1 MQGTKEYTYYDVAVE
16 PAFGANQYY
25 YLADEEYQLG
35 EYVMVPFGRKQKIL
49 LGIVSEIKHCT
60 EDNAPYPP
68 EKTKKILHRATDDEI
83 RGEPEPGEEID
94 DTDDSSWTGK
104 TPIQVRCNETSIV
117 VSPLELKILHWI
129 EANQDPRPLRNVQRR
144 YPKYS
149 PKAVEDAMEHL
160 LSMGIL
166 YGGKNFA
173 MNIYFPTGDIQI
185 KEPGARSRAFAK
197 LETIFQN
204 ASQEEIEQQAIESA
218 SVLDELLGR
227 SGLEDTISA
236 ILIVAKYGT
245 GHNGELTER
254 EKHLVHVL
262 LDDDDNTADAER
274 ACLFMGSILLDNAF
288 AVVQHLS
295 TDILVGMDTLLLALS
310 FAYIDGGLDDETAQ
324 NLNGLFHEATL
335 EAVMGAM
342 QIGKEKH
349 GTQEDECHIAEN
361 HVAQHQTI
369 SGSNIPA
376 GKADVENLQADKAI
390 QDKPSK
396 ASEVKKESANPVQRQ
411 EEPPKLTKDEERA
424 RYQSELKR
432 WQTKCSKIRSQRREM
447 VDAQL
452 REEQGKL
459 EDMVKKESNAE
470 ILSYQEEMKKHLAQ
484 KEDAERELA
493 SLGVFKFSE
502 KKAKKTQIENA
513 KNKIAET
520 QTRIEQVKQRCKAEI
535 AEAKDKAQKRKA
547 EFRSEA
553 EKKFPL
559 PCEPQKPDFIQK
571 EEAAEKAR
579 VERTTA
585 ISDRIVAEM
594 DPNKSYTLSDMMQF
608 KCLRGMD
615 LTTAKVRAFLDAPI
629 EANRVLKGT
638 LKGRVVFFLNTK

>member
-1 MQGTKEYTYYDVAVE
+1 M
-16 PAFGANQYY
+16 
-25 YLADEEYQLG
+25 
-35 EYVMVPFGRKQKIL
+35 
-49 LGIVSEIKHCT
+49 
-60 EDNAPYPP
+60 
-68 EKTKKILHRATDDEI
+68 
-83 RGEPEPGEEID
+83 
-94 DTDDSSWTGK
+94 
-104 TPIQVRCNETSIV
+104 
-117 VSPLELKILHWI
+117 
-129 EANQDPRPLRNVQRR
+129 
-144 YPKYS
+144 
-149 PKAVEDAMEHL
+149 
-160 LSMGIL
+160 
-166 YGGKNFA
+166 
-173 MNIYFPTGDIQI
+173 
-185 KEPGARSRAFAK
+185 
-197 LETIFQN
+197 
-204 ASQEEIEQQAIESA
+204 
-218 SVLDELLGR
+218 
-227 SGLEDTISA
+227 
-236 ILIVAKYGT
+236 
-245 GHNGELTER
+245 
-254 EKHLVHVL
+254 
-262 LDDDDNTADAER
+262 
-274 ACLFMGSILLDNAF
+274 
-288 AVVQHLS
+288 
-295 TDILVGMDTLLLALS
+295 
-310 FAYIDGGLDDETAQ
+310 
-324 NLNGLFHEATL
+324 
-335 EAVMGAM
+335 
-342 QIGKEKH
+342 
-349 GTQEDECHIAEN
+349 
-361 HVAQHQTI
+361 
-369 SGSNIPA
+369 
-376 GKADVENLQADKAI
+376 ENLQADKAI

-396 ASEVKKESANPVQRQ
+396 ASEVKKESANPVQRL

-559 PCEPQKPDFIQK
+559 PCEPQKPNFIQK

>member
-1 MQGTKEYTYYDVAVE
+1 MQGAKEYTYYNVAVE
-16 PAFGANQYY
+16 PTFDAKQYY
-25 YLADEEYQLG
+25 YLADEEYQVG
-35 EYVMVPFGRKQKIL
+35 EYVVVPFGKRQEIL
-49 LGIVSEIKHCT
+49 LGIVCEIKHCT

-68 EKTKKILHRATDDEI
+68 EKTKKILHKATDDEI
-83 RGEPEPGEEID
+83 RGESEPGEEID
-94 DTDDSSWTGK
+94 DTDDSGWMGK
-104 TPIQVRCNETSIV
+104 TPIQVRCNGTSIV
-117 VSPLELKILHWI
+117 VSPLELKILRWI

-149 PKAVEDAMEHL
+149 PEAVEDAMEHL

-173 MNIYFPTGDIQI
+173 GNIYFPTGDIQI
-185 KEPGARSRAFAK
+185 REPGVRSKAFAK
-197 LETIFQN
+197 LEMIFQN

-227 SGLEDTISA
+227 LGIEDTISA

-245 GHNGELTER
+245 GHDGELTER

-295 TDILVGMDTLLLALS
+295 TDIMVGMDTLLLALS
-310 FAYIDGGLDDETAQ
+310 FAYIDGGLDDVTAQ

-335 EAVMGAM
+335 ESVMGAM
-342 QIGKEKH
+342 QIGKEEH
-349 GTQEDECHIAEN
+349 GTLEDECHVAEN
-361 HVAQHQTI
+361 HVSQHQTM
-369 SGSNIPA
+369 SNSDAPA
-376 GKADVENLQADKAI
+376 GKASVENQQTAKGDKT
-390 QDKPSK
+390 
-396 ASEVKKESANPVQRQ
+396 SEVKKEPANPVQTYK
-411 EEPPKLTKDEERA
+411 EPPKLTKAEERA
-424 RYQSELKR
+424 LYESELKR
-432 WQTKCSKIRSQRREM
+432 WKTKCDKIRSQRREM
-447 VDAQL
+447 VNAQL
-452 REEQGKL
+452 REEQAKL
-459 EDMVKKESNAE
+459 EDTVKKESDAE
-470 ILSYQEEMKKHLAQ
+470 ILRYQEEMKKHLAQ

-513 KNKIAET
+513 KDRIAEI
-520 QTRIEQVKQRCKAEI
+520 QAHIEQVKQRCRAEI

-594 DPNKSYTLSDMMQF
+594 DPNKSYTLSDIMQF

-629 EANRVLKGT
+629 EANRILKGT
-638 LKGRVVFFLNTK
+638 VKGRVVFFRNTK